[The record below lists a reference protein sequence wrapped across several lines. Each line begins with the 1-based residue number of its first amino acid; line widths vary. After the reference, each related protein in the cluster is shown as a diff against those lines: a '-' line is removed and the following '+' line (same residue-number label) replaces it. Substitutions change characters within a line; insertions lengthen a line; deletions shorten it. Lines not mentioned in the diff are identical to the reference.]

1 MAARD
6 PNIMKTWIQ
15 EGLMRDQENAAG
27 VPQHDSGA
35 ASDTANEARIVD
47 TIPGM
52 EELLKKAELAAEE
65 HHDAWLRAKAE
76 TDNVRRRAQT
86 DIANAHK
93 YALEGFA
100 VELLS
105 VRDSLEAALA
115 SGNGPTDAL
124 RSGVELTLK
133 QLTNAFEKFS
143 IKEINPLGEKFDPH
157 KHQGIG
163 VVEADADPNTVVSVL
178 QKGYSLNDRVIRPA
192 LVTIA
197 KSRNSA

>member
-1 MAARD
+1 M
-6 PNIMKTWIQ
+6 Q
-15 EGLMRDQENAAG
+15 EQENEAG
-27 VPQHDSGA
+27 MPQLDNDE
-35 ASDTANEARIVD
+35 ASVRAENRATETRTVER
-47 TIPGM
+47 IPGM
-52 EELLKKAELAAEE
+52 EELLRKAELAAEE

-76 TDNVRRRAQT
+76 TENVRRRAQT

-133 QLTNAFEKFS
+133 QLTYAFEKFS

-163 VVEADADPNTVVSVL
+163 AVDADADPNTVVSVL

-197 KSRNSA
+197 KSRSSA

>member
-1 MAARD
+1 M
-6 PNIMKTWIQ
+6 Q
-15 EGLMRDQENAAG
+15 DQEKIMA
-27 VPQHDSGA
+27 VPGNDDGA
-35 ASDTANEARIVD
+35 ASPTAEDAVNDARAVE
-47 TIPGM
+47 TMPGM
-52 EELLKKAELAAEE
+52 EELLKKAELAAQE

-76 TDNVRRRAQT
+76 ADNVRKRAQT

-100 VELLS
+100 GELLA

-115 SGNGPTDAL
+115 SGNGTADAL

-133 QLTNAFEKFS
+133 QLASAFEKFS

-163 VVEADADPNTVVSVL
+163 VAEADADPNTVVSVL

-197 KSRNSA
+197 KSRTSA